1 MKRLVIS
8 FFLIMTSFLF
18 FIFLYNK
25 NKLKEYS
32 KTYSDFNGINLRVYT
47 SNKPNKLFDEL
58 EYILKHY
65 DENELYNFGLDV
77 INKTDGYVSIYRKSI
92 NDAFEEGMIKK
103 IKPVYKDTKE
113 IDYSSIIK
121 SFIISKL
128 EQKIKDY
135 NISSYII
142 NMGDVSSLGSAN
154 NTKFTVGI
162 EKPYKTDEYITFL
175 KLSNKAVSTVGPY
188 QNYYTFDSKI
198 YHNLI
203 NLKTLKQENNYKSVT
218 VIGDNVLDVQM
229 LSNYLYFLSIEDGKK
244 ILKKYNCD
252 AIWYTNDDELIFT
265 KDFTE

>member
-32 KTYSDFNGINLRVYT
+32 VTYSVFNGINIRIYT
-47 SNKPNKLFDEL
+47 SKKPNKLFDEL
-58 EYILKHY
+58 EYILKNY
-65 DENELYNFGLDV
+65 DEKELYNFGLDV
-77 INKTDGYVSIYRKSI
+77 INKTDGYVSIYRKSVNEI
-92 NDAFEEGMIKK
+92 FEEGKLKK
-103 IKPVYKDTKE
+103 IKPVYKNDME

-121 SFIISKL
+121 SFVISKL

-135 NISSYII
+135 NIYSYII
-142 NMGDVSSLGSAN
+142 NMGDISFLGIAN

-162 EKPYKTDEYITFL
+162 ENPYKTDEYITFL
-175 KLSNKAVSTVGPY
+175 SLENKAVSTVGPY
-188 QNYYTFDSKI
+188 QNYYTLDSKI

-218 VIGDNVLDVQM
+218 VVGDNVLNVQM
-229 LSNYLYFLSIEDGKK
+229 LSNYLYFLNIEDGKEV
-244 ILKKYNCD
+244 LKKYNCD